1 MLKFDF
7 NLLWTVINLIIFFL
21 LMRLFLFKPIKKT
34 LAAREEMLKNKFQ
47 QADNTVNE
55 ANQKLAEYEEHIAN
69 VDEEAKQIVID
80 AKNKAKSEYDKIIKK
95 ANDDV
100 SNMKETA
107 KKQIAAENEHAMHNS
122 KEEIARLAMEVAQK
136 VIEDKAGEELDS
148 EIYNKF
154 LNESSESDDK

>member
-7 NLLWTVINLIIFFL
+7 NLLWTVINLVIFFV

-47 QADNTVNE
+47 QADDTVNE

-80 AKNKAKSEYDKIIKK
+80 AKNQINVLLAKTDGHSAAKNQDFYLYRYLASEGVLPGYSFPRLP
-95 ANDDV
+95 V
-100 SNMKETA
+100 TA
-107 KKQIAAENEHAMHNS
+107 WVPRVRS
-122 KEEIARLAMEVAQK
+122 T
-136 VIEDKAGEELDS
+136 
-148 EIYNKF
+148 
-154 LNESSESDDK
+154 

>member
-7 NLLWTVINLIIFFL
+7 NLLWTVINLVIFFV

-47 QADNTVNE
+47 QADDTVNE
-55 ANQKLAEYEEHIAN
+55 ANEKLAKYEAQIAN

-80 AKNKAKSEYDKIIKK
+80 AKNKAKSEYDKIIQK

-100 SNMKETA
+100 SKMKETA
-107 KKQIAAENEHAMHNS
+107 KKQIAAENEHALHNS

-154 LNESSESDDK
+154 LNESSESDD

>member
-7 NLLWTVINLIIFFL
+7 NLLWTVINLVIFFL

-47 QADNTVNE
+47 QADDTVNE

-80 AKNKAKSEYDKIIKK
+80 ADKAKEWLAKGAQPTDTVMGLLVSQGIVEKK
-95 ANDDV
+95 
-100 SNMKETA
+100 
-107 KKQIAAENEHAMHNS
+107 
-122 KEEIARLAMEVAQK
+122 
-136 VIEDKAGEELDS
+136 
-148 EIYNKF
+148 
-154 LNESSESDDK
+154 

>member
-7 NLLWTVINLIIFFL
+7 NLLWTVINLVIFFV
-21 LMRLFLFKPIKKT
+21 LMRLFLFKPIKKVI
-34 LAAREEMLKNKFQ
+34 AQREEMLKNKFQ
-47 QADNTVNE
+47 QADDTVNE
-55 ANQKLAEYEEHIAN
+55 ANEKLAEYEAQIAN

-80 AKNKAKSEYDKIIKK
+80 AKNKAKNEYDKIIQK

-100 SNMKETA
+100 SKMKETA
-107 KKQIAAENEHAMHNS
+107 KKQIAAENEHALHNS
-122 KEEIARLAMEVAQK
+122 KEEIARLAMQVAQK

-154 LNESSESDDK
+154 LNESSESDD